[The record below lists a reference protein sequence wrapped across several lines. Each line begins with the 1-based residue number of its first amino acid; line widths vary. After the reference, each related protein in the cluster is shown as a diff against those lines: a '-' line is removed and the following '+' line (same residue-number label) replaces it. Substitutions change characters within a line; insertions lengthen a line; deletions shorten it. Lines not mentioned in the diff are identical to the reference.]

1 MYDEK
6 QSLAFLPMFLF
17 INNFNGGIFM
27 NRYYVVRRIKEKDE
41 EFAVI
46 DALSLDEANA
56 IFEVR
61 YKDFKETMQ
70 KGEAFFI
77 FQANE
82 PLTFDENHQVVFPK
96 GRMAMIHKLS

>member
-1 MYDEK
+1 MYDEN
-6 QSLAFLPMFLF
+6 SRWHSCRCFLF

>member
-1 MYDEK
+1 M
-6 QSLAFLPMFLF
+6 S
-17 INNFNGGIFM
+17 
-27 NRYYVVRRIKEKDE
+27 RYYVVRRTKEKDE

-56 IFEVR
+56 SLKCVI
-61 YKDFKETMQ
+61 KILKKPCK

-96 GRMAMIHKLS
+96 GRMAMIHKFS

>member
-1 MYDEK
+1 M
-6 QSLAFLPMFLF
+6 S
-17 INNFNGGIFM
+17 
-27 NRYYVVRRIKEKDE
+27 RYYVVRRTKEKDE

-70 KGEAFFI
+70 KRRGILYFSSKRTIDVWWESS
-77 FQANE
+77 
-82 PLTFDENHQVVFPK
+82 
-96 GRMAMIHKLS
+96 GRVSKRKDGNDS

>member
-1 MYDEK
+1 MFDEN
-6 QSLAFLPMFLF
+6 SRWHSCRCFYLSTFLMEGL
-17 INNFNGGIFM
+17 FM
-27 NRYYVVRRIKEKDE
+27 NQYYVVRRIKEKDE
-41 EFAVI
+41 KFAVI

>member
-17 INNFNGGIFM
+17 INIFDGGIFM
-27 NRYYVVRRIKEKDE
+27 NHYFVVRRTKEKDE

-56 IFEVR
+56 IFQLGTIKCLFLGLE
-61 YKDFKETMQ
+61 
-70 KGEAFFI
+70 GC
-77 FQANE
+77 N
-82 PLTFDENHQVVFPK
+82 
-96 GRMAMIHKLS
+96 